1 MLETFF
7 VKAVIVLWKRYGR
20 YIFVSAVHIWTKKSL
35 DLNEF
40 LFSKLV
46 FFLQNCK
53 TFLYFA
59 LIMFMYFRSQCIWEF
74 RSRVGNLTI
83 LLVFSLWQIGALERR
98 RRITIFL
105 QIVSLPAIEW
115 IGGHRVPN
123 EHLQTVRDDI
133 WWIQFKLSTKWKS
146 FVDSCSQSLILLL
159 HSSFSFMA
167 NP

>member
-1 MLETFF
+1 MVDTYLYLQCMQE
-7 VKAVIVLWKRYGR
+7 L
-20 YIFVSAVHIWTKKSL
+20 KKSL
-35 DLNEF
+35 DLHEF
-40 LFSKLV
+40 QDLESWMFYK
-46 FFLQNCK
+46 NCK

-83 LLVFSLWQIGALERR
+83 LLVSFLWQIGALERR

-146 FVDSCSQSLILLL
+146 FLDSCSQTN
-159 HSSFSFMA
+159 SFTFQLFFFLYG
-167 NP
+167 